1 MKWLRRCIFAVVVLV
16 FAALLLLA
24 GGYLLVRGAPDYY
37 HAGALTAAQ
46 QALAAGSAE
55 DKFRQILNSAD
66 LAHRDSALAA
76 QASQNGATQP
86 TTSPAAINVTFTD
99 DELNS
104 VFEKWSEL
112 NNWKATYSKY
122 INDPMVIFQRDRI
135 ILAGRVQNNQLN
147 SVVSVQLQP
156 EILPD
161 GTMQL
166 KLVRALA
173 GRLPVPTAM
182 FQKYLDRAVNA
193 LTTRLP
199 NWQRGARIAPDGEA
213 NNDAIAAQLSKLAIA
228 ALHQQPTDGVVFLPT
243 AGKANVPV
251 KVVGVTM
258 QDHSI
263 QFSLRPLDG
272 SEREALL
279 KRIKS
284 PAGSEAV
291 VASSN

>member
-1 MKWLRRCIFAVVVLV
+1 MKWFRRCIFAVVVLV
-16 FAALLLLA
+16 FGAFLLLA
-24 GGYLLVRGAPDYY
+24 GGYVLMRGEPDYY
-37 HAGALTAAQ
+37 HATALTAEQ
-46 QALAAGSAE
+46 QAVAAGSAE

-76 QASQNGATQP
+76 QASQTGATRP

-112 NNWKATYSKY
+112 NNWKTTYSRY
-122 INDPMVIFQRDRI
+122 INDPLVVFQRDRI
-135 ILAGRVQNNQLN
+135 ILAGRVQNSELS

-213 NNDAIAAQLSKLAIA
+213 NNDAIAAQLAKLAIA
-228 ALHQQPTDGVVFLPT
+228 ALHQQPTDGIVFLPT

-263 QFSLRPLDG
+263 QFSLQPLDAPQ
-272 SEREALL
+272 REALL

-284 PAGSEAV
+284 PIGSDA